1 MFCVRTILFLIC
13 FESYQCNTAGNHYM
27 VFCRLF
33 CLDLTCWLG
42 LLLVC
47 EIYQWCWFVYRLWW
61 CFYNLCLGYLWFVQR
76 DRLRTEW
83 TWKFDFVGCWLFL
96 IVLLL
101 VDRALLWTLYLVKRL
116 KELGHT
122 NIDTEI
128 ITLGEKTAL
137 IKHCIDNDHSFNL
150 DRTTVIDSSRN
161 TNTLTFLEMCHIVN
175 TPNTVNHR
183 TDIDGLNTTY
193 AAILKTIGETF
204 QSQT

>member
-1 MFCVRTILFLIC
+1 MTQNKLK
-13 FESYQCNTAGNHYM
+13 T
-27 VFCRLF
+27 RLYGHKTHINK
-33 CLDLTCWLG
+33 L
-42 LLLVC
+42 
-47 EIYQWCWFVYRLWW
+47 
-61 CFYNLCLGYLWFVQR
+61 N
-76 DRLRTEW
+76 
-83 TWKFDFVGCWLFL
+83 
-96 IVLLL
+96 
-101 VDRALLWTLYLVKRL
+101 RL
-116 KELGHT
+116 KELGNT
-122 NIDTEI
+122 NIDTEM

-193 AAILKTIGETF
+193 AAILKTIDETF